1 MIRLYIDNPL
11 SENQQIALNES
22 QSHYVQKVMR
32 LKHGDH
38 LLLFNGKDGEWK
50 ASITGLEK
58 KTTIL
63 SLLSQNRSQV
73 NEGKLSLLFSPL
85 KPKRQ
90 EFLVEKATELGVSCL
105 WPIRFE
111 RTSIPKVNLEKMR
124 AQARE
129 AAEQCG
135 RLTLPEIKDLTTLP
149 QLLKNWPQDEILLFG
164 DATGSSPSLI
174 TFKRD
179 PNKDYNFLV
188 GPEGGFT
195 TQEYSLLKSL
205 PQVFGVTLNPHILR
219 AETAALVSVSHLR
232 MRGRISHK
240 PFCRQARPLS

>member
-1 MIRLYIDNPL
+1 MN
-11 SENQQIALNES
+11 
-22 QSHYVQKVMR
+22 
-32 LKHGDH
+32 
-38 LLLFNGKDGEWK
+38 
-50 ASITGLEK
+50 SITALEK

-63 SLLSQNRSQV
+63 SLLSQNRSQI
-73 NEGKLSLLFSPL
+73 NEPKLCLLFSPL

-135 RLTLPEIKDLTTLP
+135 RLTLPEIKDLTSLP
-149 QLLKNWPQDEILLFG
+149 QLLKNWPADNVLLFG
-164 DATGSSPSLI
+164 DETLTSPSLL
-174 TFKRD
+174 TVKRA
-179 PNKDYNFLV
+179 PEKVYNFLV

-195 TQEYSLLKSL
+195 HQEYDLLKSH
-205 PQVFGVTLNPHILR
+205 PQAHGVTLNPHILR
-219 AETAALVSVSHLR
+219 AETAALVGVSYLQL
-232 MRGRISHK
+232 GE
-240 PFCRQARPLS
+240 